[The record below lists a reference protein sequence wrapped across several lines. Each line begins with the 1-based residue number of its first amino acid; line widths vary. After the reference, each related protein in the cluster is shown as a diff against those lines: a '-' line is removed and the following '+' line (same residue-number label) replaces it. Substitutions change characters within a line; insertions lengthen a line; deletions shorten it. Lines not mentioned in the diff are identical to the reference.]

1 MKNLQIVH
9 QKLNVVVKNT
19 RVIIDIIQVDYL
31 SPFFLI
37 KNSFLFVDVRQ
48 EAVKQALEQFGARPI
63 PSSKRILN
71 PQTKRTSI
79 KHLVFL
85 NRNQFFYSDESSDD
99 DEDDDDESSST
110 YATTTDDQH
119 NKESSISP
127 PIQNHHYQNPPTVES
142 ILKSNQSTIIPAFP
156 LKLFSS

>member
-79 KHLVFL
+79 KHLVFFIEINFSIQMNL
-85 NRNQFFYSDESSDD
+85 VMKMMMKVVQHMLQPLMINTIKNHRFLLQSKIIIIKIHQLLNQFS
-99 DEDDDDESSST
+99 
-110 YATTTDDQH
+110 
-119 NKESSISP
+119 KVI
-127 PIQNHHYQNPPTVES
+127 NP
-142 ILKSNQSTIIPAFP
+142 L
-156 LKLFSS
+156 